1 MKQIITLL
9 LSLSTVGCATIM
21 NDATHSVQITS
32 NVPDAKYVV
41 KNKTGLVVQN
51 GITPSSVNLR
61 VASGAYS
68 SEKYLI
74 DFAKEGYLPSTT
86 FVDSELSGWYFG
98 NLLFGGIIGLAIVDP
113 ISGKMWTLP
122 DNANGNLTTSK

>member
-1 MKQIITLL
+1 MKKIVTLL
-9 LSLSTVGCATIM
+9 LSLSTIGCATIM

-32 NVPDAKYVV
+32 NVPEAKYVV

-51 GITPSSVNLR
+51 GVTPSSVNLR
-61 VASGAYS
+61 VSSGAYS

-74 DFAKEGYLPSTT
+74 DFTKEGYLPSTT
-86 FVDSELSGWYFG
+86 TLDSELSGWYFG

-113 ISGKMWTLP
+113 ITGKMWTLP
-122 DNANGNLTTSK
+122 DNASGNLATTK

>member
-41 KNKTGLVVQN
+41 KNKTGLIVQN
-51 GITPSSVNLR
+51 GVTPSSVNLR

-74 DFAKEGYLPSTT
+74 DFTKEGHLPSTT
-86 FVDSELSGWYFG
+86 IVDSELSGWYFG